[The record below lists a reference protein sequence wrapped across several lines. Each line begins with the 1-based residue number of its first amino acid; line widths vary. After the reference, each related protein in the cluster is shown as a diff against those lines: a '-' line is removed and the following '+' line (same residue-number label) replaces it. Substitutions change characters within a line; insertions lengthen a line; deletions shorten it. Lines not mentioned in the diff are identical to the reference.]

1 MDLVVLWHVG
11 SSWTKDR
18 TRVPCI
24 GRWILNHW
32 TTKKVL
38 EFSPFLRLIN
48 IPLYQEATVSLS
60 IPLLLLDLKFP
71 VFYNPCLAAKGVAW
85 QGEGSLAKGKPRALS
100 PGSGRAPGQRGSESI
115 CADLG
120 C

>member
-1 MDLVVLWHVG
+1 MPCGIWDV
-11 SSWTKDR
+11 SSPPRDQTD
-18 TRVPCI
+18 VSCI
-24 GRWILNHW
+24 GGWILNPW
-32 TTKKVL
+32 TTKEVL

-48 IPLYQEATVSLS
+48 IPLYKEATVSLS
-60 IPLLLLDLKFP
+60 TPVLLLDLKFP

-85 QGEGSLAKGKPRALS
+85 QGGGSLAKGKLRAPS
-100 PGSGRAPGQRGSESI
+100 PGSGRAPGQRGSEST

>member
-1 MDLVVLWHVG
+1 MWDV
-11 SSWTKDR
+11 SSPPRDR
-18 TRVPCI
+18 TCVPCI

-32 TTKKVL
+32 TTKEVL
-38 EFSPFLRLIN
+38 EFSPFLRLVN

-60 IPLLLLDLKFP
+60 IPVLLLDLKFP

-85 QGEGSLAKGKPRALS
+85 QGGGSLVKGKPRGPS
-100 PGSGRAPGQRGSESI
+100 PGSGCAPGQRGSESTR
-115 CADLG
+115 ADLG